1 MRFFFAVTL
10 SKEIIA
16 RVTDVQQNLRK
27 AIGDVGVKWTRPE
40 QFHYTL
46 RFLGEQPAPKAH
58 IAVEAAQAVAA
69 DCKEFDF
76 SLGGIG
82 AFPNSQRPTILW
94 IGASAGVEE
103 LTSLANTL
111 EWRLQR
117 AGFRKEN
124 QDFNAH
130 LTISRIKGYAGEI
143 AAVKSLKTADVGEL
157 GTVRVDRFVLMQSV
171 LKPTG
176 SEYTVVEE
184 IRLTG

>member
-1 MRFFFAVTL
+1 MRLFFAVTL
-10 SKEIIA
+10 PEEIIA

-27 AIGDVGVKWTRPE
+27 AIGDVGVKWIRPE

-46 RFLGEQPAPKAH
+46 RFLGEQPAHSAH
-58 IAVEAAQAVAA
+58 VAVEVAQAVAA
-69 DCKEFDF
+69 DCEEFDF
-76 SLGGIG
+76 SLSGIG
-82 AFPNSQRPTILW
+82 AFPNIQRPSILW
-94 IGASAGVEE
+94 VGASTGVEP
-103 LTSLANTL
+103 LTNLANTL

-117 AGFRKEN
+117 AGFRKEA

-143 AAVKSLKTADVGEL
+143 AAVKTLKSADIGEL
-157 GTVRVDRFVLMQSV
+157 GTVRLDRFVLMQSV

-184 IRLTG
+184 FSLKG